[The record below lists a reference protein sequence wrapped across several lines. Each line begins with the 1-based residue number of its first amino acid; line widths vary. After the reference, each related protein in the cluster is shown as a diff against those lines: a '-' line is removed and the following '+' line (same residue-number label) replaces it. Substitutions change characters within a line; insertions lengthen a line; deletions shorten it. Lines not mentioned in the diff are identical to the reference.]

1 MTTQLNIANYDILVS
16 GIHDLLVS
24 GQYKAVTITVFNDA
38 EGSSVT
44 MDSNGSPI
52 QNRTILST
60 SNTSEYVDLDG
71 NTAYGTV
78 VLKFSDGSTFVSTEV
93 LNSFWYSLSGISI
106 FVR

>member
-1 MTTQLNIANYDILVS
+1 MTTQLNIANYDSLVS
-16 GIHDLLVS
+16 GIRDLLVT

-38 EGSSVT
+38 EGSSIT

-60 SNTSEYVDLDG
+60 SNTSEYVDQEG
-71 NTAYGTV
+71 NTTYGTV
-78 VLKFSDGSTFVSTEV
+78 ILNFSDSSTFVSTEV
-93 LNSFWYSLSGISI
+93 VNSFWYSLSGISI